1 MIMLENSYTL
11 MAQWN
16 EHTGLHVLHSQ
27 LMAGGKKL
35 QVTVKG
41 TYENTEHLTNK
52 TQTVRAPT

>member
-1 MIMLENSYTL
+1 

-16 EHTGLHVLHSQ
+16 EHTGLHVLHNQ